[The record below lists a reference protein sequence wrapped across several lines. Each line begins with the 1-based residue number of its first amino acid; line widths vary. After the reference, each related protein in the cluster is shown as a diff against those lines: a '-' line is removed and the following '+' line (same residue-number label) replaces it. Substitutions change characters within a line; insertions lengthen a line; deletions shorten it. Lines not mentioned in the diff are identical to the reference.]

1 MFIEYVDRTK
11 SWNSWQNTKVNI
23 GAKQILRAEPYR
35 ESLKTGHFSM
45 ARDTLSSRTTEAI
58 VLSGSGFLL
67 FWLLPNSCFFFFS
80 IKHCFYFIKQLLVDI
95 LISCIFRECR
105 RNWCSYMWKYK
116 CKIFFNQREHWL
128 KSLKWAWIFGISFLR
143 DFGQIPLPWFTII
156 FLLLK
161 SRGFT
166 NV

>member
-1 MFIEYVDRTK
+1 MLTGQKVETLGRTPK
-11 SWNSWQNTKVNI
+11 SISEPSKYCVQSPI
-23 GAKQILRAEPYR
+23 GKAWRPAIFQWHE
-35 ESLKTGHFSM
+35 
-45 ARDTLSSRTTEAI
+45 TLSAPEPRKQLCFQVEDFYYSDCFQI
-58 VLSGSGFLL
+58 VV
-67 FWLLPNSCFFFFS
+67 FFFFS

-105 RNWCSYMWKYK
+105 RNWCSYMWKHK

-166 NV
+166 ND